1 MVTPPYSGTKRLTR
15 DEARRHGGR
24 ELLRQRCCRDDT
36 IHEIITLPSGSR
48 GSTLSAMDGCIAR
61 LNIEHYREKLAEEG
75 EETKRKTLLRLLAEE
90 EAKLAALDGP
100 PKGKQS
106 HD

>member
-1 MVTPPYSGTKRLTR
+1 
-15 DEARRHGGR
+15 
-24 ELLRQRCCRDDT
+24 
-36 IHEIITLPSGSR
+36 
-48 GSTLSAMDGCIAR
+48 MDGCIAR